1 MSFILTYMM
10 FNFLVN
16 CSLGTQF
23 VRSVDAS
30 EYMKTGQKIFELLDS
45 FVEEIGE
52 KNVIQVVTDNGS
64 NYVLAGENSIILNEV
79 FFL

>member
-1 MSFILTYMM
+1 M
-10 FNFLVN
+10 
-16 CSLGTQF
+16 
-23 VRSVDAS
+23 RSVDGF

-79 FFL
+79 FFVVTYNF

>member
-1 MSFILTYMM
+1 M
-10 FNFLVN
+10 
-16 CSLGTQF
+16 
-23 VRSVDAS
+23 RSVDAS

-64 NYVLAGENSIILNEV
+64 NYVLAGENSIMLNEV
-79 FFL
+79 FFYSYNF